1 MNKENIHKVISIL
14 KEEFPKWNAPI
25 VSLIAQKSGDPFKT
39 LVCALLS
46 TRTKDET
53 TAQACQRLFERVK
66 DVKDLVDIDL
76 QELESLIYPVGFYR
90 NKARQLKE
98 LARIIL
104 EKYGGIVP
112 DDSKKLMELPG
123 VGRKVANL
131 VLSDVF
137 RKPVICVDTHVH
149 RISNRLGLVRTKTPE
164 ETEMELYRVL
174 PSEYWQD
181 YNKLLVAFGQTIC
194 KPIKPKCQECRIR
207 DYCDYYNLL
216 SAC

>member
-39 LVCALLS
+39 LVCALIS

-76 QELESLIYPVGFYR
+76 QELESLIYPVGFYK

-112 DDSKKLMELPG
+112 DDLKALMELPG

-137 RKPVICVDTHVH
+137 KKPVICVDTHVH